1 MFALVFSLMA
11 MFVVAI
17 TVAAARPP
25 RTPVTTGST
34 AAASWRRVTAGGAE
48 SPSPP
53 STQLD
58 ALLAAALRPVL
69 RSPHGQVAVGVIDK
83 STSQLVL
90 YQANRH
96 FHSAR
101 IAAADILA
109 VLLYQ
114 HQRAG
119 TTMTSQE
126 SDLATAMMADG
137 SDVAASRLWRAIGG
151 ARGLASANRVL
162 KLPHTVGG
170 AGGRWAL
177 TRTTVADQLQL
188 LTDLTSRQSPLAGPA
203 RAYELG
209 LMASPAADQH
219 WGAFAAASSRTGS
232 AIRDGSL
239 PDRQLWVVNSIGVV
253 AHDGQVL
260 LVAVLS
266 SGNATEAAGIAL
278 ASAAAAAA
286 ADVVTHAGS

>member
-25 RTPVTTGST
+25 RAPVTGST
-34 AAASWRRVTAGGAE
+34 AAASWRRVTAGTTE
-48 SPSPP
+48 SQRPT
-53 STQLD
+53 STRLN

-69 RSPHGQVAVGVIDK
+69 RSHQGQVAVGVIDK
-83 STSQLVL
+83 ATGRPVL
-90 YQANRH
+90 YHANRH
-96 FHSAR
+96 FRSAR
-101 IAAADILA
+101 IAAADMLA
-109 VLLYQ
+109 ALLYQ
-114 HQRAG
+114 HQQAG

-126 SDLATAMMADG
+126 SDLAAAMMANG
-137 SDVAASRLWRAIGG
+137 SDAAATTLWRAIGG

-162 KLPHTVGG
+162 KLLHTVPG

-188 LTDLTSRQSPLAGPA
+188 LTDLTSRQSPLAASA

-219 WGAFAAASSRTGS
+219 WGAFAAASGRTGN
-232 AIRDGSL
+232 AIKDGSL

-253 AHDGQVL
+253 AHHGQVL

-266 SGNATEAAGIAL
+266 SDNASEAAGIAL

-286 ADVVTHAGS
+286 ADVVTHAAS